1 MIYLY
6 YGCSFMSWIFV
17 DDVKFCLLVNVNWCW
32 GCSMVLLV
40 YFKGLKYGLVV
51 WIEFWMYFFFKIVK
65 YILYCVININ
75 LKYIS

>member
-1 MIYLY
+1 
-6 YGCSFMSWIFV
+6 
-17 DDVKFCLLVNVNWCW
+17 
-32 GCSMVLLV
+32 MVLLV